1 MGCGAGF
8 YGQRYKKNRPE
19 KAVQRLEEKFLV
31 AKDLMLTQSERMA
44 NSELDVIG
52 VALDLA

>member
-19 KAVQRLEEKFLV
+19 KAVQSLEEKFLV

-52 VALDLA
+52 LALDLA

>member
-8 YGQRYKKNRPE
+8 FGQMCKKNRPE
-19 KAVQRLEEKFLV
+19 RAVQSLEEKFLV